1 MFSASLPEL
10 SGRRQLLL
18 LLVMLAGAA
27 AGVLARSLD
36 PLPLLLLGAALVG
49 GLLTLFR
56 VEFGVLAL
64 IFVAYTRFSDV
75 LLEHGAP
82 LSVVELMVAGMLLVM
97 VLRWY
102 FFDEMPEGWLR
113 PAVYLGLYGL
123 VGLASVLYATDGE
136 LALAS
141 WINYLQDGILVLLL
155 VAGLQQA
162 GALRRASWV
171 LLLAGAFMGTLS
183 VFQQVTGAFDS
194 NFAGFSVVEL
204 EHIAGGT
211 SGFRIGGPMGA
222 PNYYAMILLPLVPLA
237 IDRLWHERPWP
248 LRLAGGYALVVIL
261 LSLIFTYSRGGVLGL
276 LVVLG
281 LSLVRLRRHPRFLLL
296 LAVGGLLF
304 LLILPAGF
312 RARLATIPE
321 TLLGSEGVVPT
332 ELSIRGRT
340 SEWLV
345 GWQMFLDHPLGGVGL
360 DNYPVHYLDY
370 SSELGLDWRRTGR
383 SPHSLYL
390 EIASET
396 GVLGLLAFLTLIGG
410 IYHSLAYAY
419 RMFRLAGHEERAGL
433 VVALAI
439 GFTGYFTASLFLHA
453 AYPRFFWTLVAIA
466 FATPVVAARTAQE
479 GA

>member
-1 MFSASLPEL
+1 MFSASMPEL

-18 LLVMLAGAA
+18 LLVIVAGAA

-75 LLEHGAP
+75 LLEHGVP

-113 PAVYLGLYGL
+113 PTVYLGLYGL

-171 LLLAGAFMGTLS
+171 LLLAGAFMGTFS
-183 VFQQVTGAFDS
+183 VVQQVTGAFDS

-211 SGFRIGGPMGA
+211 NVIVTLSRGVAGA
-222 PNYYAMILLPLVPLA
+222 PPSTETVTRLSSFSSQSFLPTLEAVPWVCWSSWA
-237 IDRLWHERPWP
+237 YHWCDC
-248 LRLAGGYALVVIL
+248 AG
-261 LSLIFTYSRGGVLGL
+261 
-276 LVVLG
+276 
-281 LSLVRLRRHPRFLLL
+281 
-296 LAVGGLLF
+296 
-304 LLILPAGF
+304 
-312 RARLATIPE
+312 IP
-321 TLLGSEGVVPT
+321 V
-332 ELSIRGRT
+332 
-340 SEWLV
+340 
-345 GWQMFLDHPLGGVGL
+345 FCCC
-360 DNYPVHYLDY
+360 
-370 SSELGLDWRRTGR
+370 
-383 SPHSLYL
+383 
-390 EIASET
+390 
-396 GVLGLLAFLTLIGG
+396 
-410 IYHSLAYAY
+410 
-419 RMFRLAGHEERAGL
+419 
-433 VVALAI
+433 
-439 GFTGYFTASLFLHA
+439 
-453 AYPRFFWTLVAIA
+453 
-466 FATPVVAARTAQE
+466 
-479 GA
+479 